1 MTSLKRLL
9 DFYINSSLHVSVSVL
24 SFCVLTAYESNL
36 YLTTD
41 FYVSIFCASIVGY
54 NFVKYFGLAKFYY
67 RSLTTRLKYIQWV
80 SVLSLIGLGY
90 TFCLL
95 QNTTQL
101 LLIVLGL
108 ITFLYAIPLGIKT
121 PKNVRSIGGVK
132 IYIIAIVWALTSV
145 VLPLLEA
152 QESFTLDHY
161 LMLLQRIFL
170 VVVLM
175 LPFEIRDLE
184 IDELHLSTIPQKLG
198 IKSTKIIGY
207 ALLGDS
213 ILMEIFKDQFSPNRF
228 LVLIFYVALLALM
241 LAKSKKG
248 RSRYYTAFWVESLPV
263 FTLLLVVFFQ

>member
-101 LLIVLGL
+101 LLIFLGL

-121 PKNVRSIGGVK
+121 PKNVRSIGIIFALRFAISMDCALS
-132 IYIIAIVWALTSV
+132 IYLSRPYQYFTPVSM
-145 VLPLLEA
+145 PYQDGLL
-152 QESFTLDHY
+152 
-161 LMLLQRIFL
+161 
-170 VVVLM
+170 
-175 LPFEIRDLE
+175 
-184 IDELHLSTIPQKLG
+184 
-198 IKSTKIIGY
+198 
-207 ALLGDS
+207 
-213 ILMEIFKDQFSPNRF
+213 
-228 LVLIFYVALLALM
+228 
-241 LAKSKKG
+241 
-248 RSRYYTAFWVESLPV
+248 
-263 FTLLLVVFFQ
+263 

>member
-1 MTSLKRLL
+1 M
-9 DFYINSSLHVSVSVL
+9 
-24 SFCVLTAYESNL
+24 
-36 YLTTD
+36 
-41 FYVSIFCASIVGY
+41 
-54 NFVKYFGLAKFYY
+54 KYFGLAKFYY

-213 ILMEIFKDQFSPNRF
+213 ILMEIFKDQFSPESFPSTNF
-228 LVLIFYVALLALM
+228 LCSTISLDVGKKQERS
-241 LAKSKKG
+241 KSILYG
-248 RSRYYTAFWVESLPV
+248 
-263 FTLLLVVFFQ
+263 FFG